1 MASTALKSACSG
13 FQTVFVRLHSL
24 CVNSTIM
31 TPGTYRVGLEFGAV
45 FIAQSSRCAGDVT
58 GAPNENIV

>member
-1 MASTALKSACSG
+1 M
-13 FQTVFVRLHSL
+13 FVRLHSL

-58 GAPNENIV
+58 FARISDSDKILADLVNKS